1 VKALNTFIILIVIS
15 FQSFATSTIPVEV
28 LTHEQAYCMGFRF
41 TQIGDELI
49 KLKYPI
55 KIQNK
60 WEPISSSVT
69 YNLNETSV
77 FYTKTA
83 FVKSHANPTILFGF
97 SDSISAGG
105 DADLSLKY
113 ECTVNDCPK
122 INQKLI
128 IMKSVVAHVNANTL
142 SCSG

>member
-55 KIQNK
+55 KI
-60 WEPISSSVT
+60 S
-69 YNLNETSV
+69 Y
-77 FYTKTA
+77 
-83 FVKSHANPTILFGF
+83 
-97 SDSISAGG
+97 
-105 DADLSLKY
+105 
-113 ECTVNDCPK
+113 
-122 INQKLI
+122 
-128 IMKSVVAHVNANTL
+128 
-142 SCSG
+142 